1 MLRIITLAFVTVIA
15 SSLPVVASSPIVTHT
30 QVFDFAPGGSLRV
43 HVSDGRMKIIKGSDP
58 RHIVLRYTA
67 KRADDGADASGRV
80 KTRFEVTGSQAEI
93 DLTGRTN
100 GSCNLD
106 VSIEVPSPINLRV
119 RMTAGDLSVAG
130 VEGNMDVEDHVG
142 HLSIKPG
149 PENKYDLIDASTRIG
164 TVDGLPGSVH
174 GRLGESGKTG
184 GGGQYRLHAHVGVG
198 DVRLSF
204 D

>member
-1 MLRIITLAFVTVIA
+1 MLHVIALALATVIG
-15 SSLPVVASSPIVTHT
+15 SSLPVATSSPIMNHT
-30 QVFDFAPGGSLRV
+30 QVFDFSAGGSLRL
-43 HVSDGRMKIIKGSDP
+43 HVSAGDVKIIKGSDP

-67 KRADDGADASGRV
+67 TDDGEDASSRV

-106 VSIEVPSPINLRV
+106 VSIEVPSPVNLRV

-149 PENKYDLIDASTRIG
+149 PEKKYDLIDASTRIG

-174 GRLGESGKTG
+174 GWLGESGKTG

>member
-1 MLRIITLAFVTVIA
+1 MLRVILLSLATVIG
-15 SSLPVVASSPIVTHT
+15 SSLPVVASSPIATHT
-30 QVFDFAPGGSLRV
+30 QVFDFAAGGSLRV
-43 HVSDGRMKIIKGSDP
+43 HVSAGDVKIIKGSDP

-67 KRADDGADASGRV
+67 EDDGEDASGRV
-80 KTRFEVTGSQAEI
+80 KTRFEVNGSQAEI

-106 VSIEVPSPINLRV
+106 VSIEVPSPVNLTV
-119 RMTAGDLSVAG
+119 RMTAGDLSVEG

-142 HLSIKPG
+142 DLSISPG
-149 PENKYDLIDASTRIG
+149 PERKYDLIDASTRIG
-164 TVDGLPGSVH
+164 DLDGLPGAVH
-174 GRLGESGKTG
+174 GWLGKSGKAA

-198 DVRLSF
+198 DLHLFF